1 MHNLIRMY
9 NQNRIKIWIIVIGI
23 IIAITLVQIINN
35 AVKENNIEKNR
46 NLIAQEQEKYN
57 NQKYTNESKSMVSG
71 GVVSES
77 KQNTYG
83 NLIDEFFTYCINKEP
98 EKAYDLLSSD
108 CKKVLY
114 PSEKIFEEL
123 YYNEKFNGNKKYS
136 FQSWS
141 SSSEYI
147 YLVKIYDNML
157 ATGKDNTSNYLQDY
171 VTIVDEG
178 NSNYKISISSFIE
191 IEPIEKSLSKDGI
204 SILIKESYVYMDYQ
218 VFNIEVSNTT
228 NNTISLVDYSNNKS
242 LCATDIN
249 GIEFNA
255 LLNENTEVDFIISS
269 QKKKNIKIKFSNSY
283 RVGNGIQKIK
293 FSNII
298 KDYNSYLN
306 NKESYNG
313 IINIEF

>member
-191 IEPIEKSLSKDGI
+191 IEPIEKSVSKDGI

-255 LLNENTEVDFIISS
+255 LLNENTEEDFIISS

-298 KDYNSYLN
+298 KDYNTYLN

>member
-114 PSEKIFEEL
+114 PSEKIFETL

-141 SSSEYI
+141 SNSEYI

-191 IEPIEKSLSKDGI
+191 IEPIEKSVSKDGI

-249 GIEFNA
+249 GIEYNA
-255 LLNENTEVDFIISS
+255 LLNENTEEDFIISS

-298 KDYNSYLN
+298 KDYNTYLN

>member
-136 FQSWS
+136 FQSWF

-191 IEPIEKSLSKDGI
+191 IEPIEKSVSKDGI

-255 LLNENTEVDFIISS
+255 LLNENTEEDFIISS

>member
-9 NQNRIKIWIIVIGI
+9 NQNRIKIWITVIGI

-191 IEPIEKSLSKDGI
+191 IEPIEKSVSKDGI

-255 LLNENTEVDFIISS
+255 LLNENTEEDFIISS

-298 KDYNSYLN
+298 KDYNTYLN

>member
-191 IEPIEKSLSKDGI
+191 IEPIEKSVSKDGI

-255 LLNENTEVDFIISS
+255 LLNENTEEDFIISS

>member
-23 IIAITLVQIINN
+23 IIAITLVQIMNN

-191 IEPIEKSLSKDGI
+191 IEPIEKSVSKDGI

-255 LLNENTEVDFIISS
+255 LLNENTEEDFIISS

-298 KDYNSYLN
+298 KDYNTYLN

>member
-157 ATGKDNTSNYLQDY
+157 VTGKDNTSNYLQDY

-191 IEPIEKSLSKDGI
+191 IEPIEKSVSKDGI

-255 LLNENTEVDFIISS
+255 LLNENTEEDFIISS

>member
-114 PSEKIFEEL
+114 PSEKIFETL

-141 SSSEYI
+141 SNSEYI

-191 IEPIEKSLSKDGI
+191 IEPIEKSVSKDGI

-255 LLNENTEVDFIISS
+255 LLNENTEEDFIISS

-298 KDYNSYLN
+298 KDYNTYLN
-306 NKESYNG
+306 NKESYNC

>member
-114 PSEKIFEEL
+114 PSEKIFETL

-191 IEPIEKSLSKDGI
+191 IEPIEKSVSKDGI

-255 LLNENTEVDFIISS
+255 LLNENTEEDFIISS

-298 KDYNSYLN
+298 KDYNTYLN

>member
-114 PSEKIFEEL
+114 PSEKIFETL

-141 SSSEYI
+141 SNSEYI

-191 IEPIEKSLSKDGI
+191 IEPIEKSVSKDGI

-228 NNTISLVDYSNNKS
+228 NNTISLVDYSNNNS

-255 LLNENTEVDFIISS
+255 LLNENTEEDFIISS

-298 KDYNSYLN
+298 KDYNTYLN

>member
-1 MHNLIRMY
+1 
-9 NQNRIKIWIIVIGI
+9 
-23 IIAITLVQIINN
+23 
-35 AVKENNIEKNR
+35 
-46 NLIAQEQEKYN
+46 
-57 NQKYTNESKSMVSG
+57 MVSG

-114 PSEKIFEEL
+114 PSEKIFED
-123 YYNEKFNGNKKYS
+123 YNEKFNGNKKYS

-157 ATGKDNTSNYLQDY
+157 VTGKDNTSNYLQDY

-191 IEPIEKSLSKDGI
+191 IEPIEKSVSKDGI

-255 LLNENTEVDFIISS
+255 LLNENTEEDFIISS
-269 QKKKNIKIKFSNSY
+269 QKKKNPQWN
-283 RVGNGIQKIK
+283 
-293 FSNII
+293 
-298 KDYNSYLN
+298 
-306 NKESYNG
+306 
-313 IINIEF
+313 

>member
-1 MHNLIRMY
+1 MHNLIRLY
-9 NQNRIKIWIIVIGI
+9 NQNRLKIWIIVIGI

-35 AVKENNIEKNR
+35 SIKESNIEKNK

-71 GVVSES
+71 GTVSES

-83 NLIDEFFTYCINKEP
+83 NLIDKFFTYCINGEP

-114 PSEKIFEEL
+114 PSENIFEEL
-123 YYNEKFNGNKKYS
+123 YYNGKFNGNKKYS

-157 ATGKDNTSNYLQDY
+157 ATGKDNTANYLQDY
-171 VTIVDEG
+171 VTVIDEG
-178 NSNYKISISSFIE
+178 NDNYKISLSSFIE
-191 IEPIEKSLSKDGI
+191 IKSIEKNVSKDGI
-204 SILIKESYVYMDYQ
+204 SILIKDSYVYMDYQ
-218 VFNIEVSNTT
+218 IFNVEVSNKT
-228 NNTISLVDYSNNKS
+228 NNIISLVDYSNNKS
-242 LCATDIN
+242 ICATDNN
-249 GIEFNA
+249 GIEFMA
-255 LLNENTEVDFIISS
+255 LLNENTEEEFIISK

-293 FSNII
+293 FYNII
-298 KDYNSYLN
+298 KDYNTYLN
-306 NKESYNG
+306 NKEEYKD
-313 IINIEF
+313 IIDLEL

>member
-114 PSEKIFEEL
+114 PSEKIFETL

-141 SSSEYI
+141 SNSEYI

-191 IEPIEKSLSKDGI
+191 IEPIEKSVSKDGI

-255 LLNENTEVDFIISS
+255 LLNENTEEDFIISS

-298 KDYNSYLN
+298 KDYNTYLN

>member
-108 CKKVLY
+108 SKKVLY
-114 PSEKIFEEL
+114 PSEKIFETL

-141 SSSEYI
+141 SNSEYI

-171 VTIVDEG
+171 VTIV
-178 NSNYKISISSFIE
+178 
-191 IEPIEKSLSKDGI
+191 L
-204 SILIKESYVYMDYQ
+204 
-218 VFNIEVSNTT
+218 
-228 NNTISLVDYSNNKS
+228 
-242 LCATDIN
+242 
-249 GIEFNA
+249 
-255 LLNENTEVDFIISS
+255 
-269 QKKKNIKIKFSNSY
+269 
-283 RVGNGIQKIK
+283 
-293 FSNII
+293 
-298 KDYNSYLN
+298 
-306 NKESYNG
+306 
-313 IINIEF
+313 

>member
-114 PSEKIFEEL
+114 PSEKIFETL
-123 YYNEKFNGNKKYS
+123 YYNEKFNGNKKYN

-141 SSSEYI
+141 SNSEYI

-157 ATGKDNTSNYLQDY
+157 ATGKDNTSKYLQDY

-242 LCATDIN
+242 ICATDIN
-249 GIEFNA
+249 GIEFMA
-255 LLNENTEVDFIISS
+255 LLNENTEEDFIITN

-298 KDYNSYLN
+298 KDYNTYLN
-306 NKESYNG
+306 NKKSYND

>member
-123 YYNEKFNGNKKYS
+123 YYNEKFNCNKKYS

-191 IEPIEKSLSKDGI
+191 IEPIEKSVSKDGI

-255 LLNENTEVDFIISS
+255 LLNENTEEDFIISS

-298 KDYNSYLN
+298 KDYNTYLN

>member
-114 PSEKIFEEL
+114 PSEKIFETL

-141 SSSEYI
+141 SNSEYI

-178 NSNYKISISSFIE
+178 NSNYKISLSSFIE
-191 IEPIEKSLSKDGI
+191 IEPIEKSVSKDGI

-255 LLNENTEVDFIISS
+255 LLNENTEEDFIISS

-298 KDYNSYLN
+298 KDYNTYLN

>member
-114 PSEKIFEEL
+114 PSEKIFETL

-141 SSSEYI
+141 SNSEYI

-191 IEPIEKSLSKDGI
+191 IEPIEKSVSKDGI

-255 LLNENTEVDFIISS
+255 LLNENTEEDFIISS
-269 QKKKNIKIKFSNSY
+269 QKKKKIKIKFSNSY

-298 KDYNSYLN
+298 KDYNTYLN

>member
-1 MHNLIRMY
+1 
-9 NQNRIKIWIIVIGI
+9 
-23 IIAITLVQIINN
+23 
-35 AVKENNIEKNR
+35 
-46 NLIAQEQEKYN
+46 
-57 NQKYTNESKSMVSG
+57 MVSG

-83 NLIDEFFTYCINKEP
+83 NLIDKFFTYCINKEP

-191 IEPIEKSLSKDGI
+191 IEPIEKSVSKDGI

-255 LLNENTEVDFIISS
+255 LLNENTEEDFIISS

-298 KDYNSYLN
+298 KDYNTYLN

>member
-9 NQNRIKIWIIVIGI
+9 TQNRIKIWIIVIGI

-114 PSEKIFEEL
+114 PSEKIFETL

-141 SSSEYI
+141 SNSEYI

-191 IEPIEKSLSKDGI
+191 IEPIEKSVSKDGI

-255 LLNENTEVDFIISS
+255 LLNENTEEDFIISS

-298 KDYNSYLN
+298 KDYNTYLN

>member
-1 MHNLIRMY
+1 MHNLIRLY
-9 NQNRIKIWIIVIGI
+9 NQNRLKIWIIVIGI

-114 PSEKIFEEL
+114 PSEKIFETL

-141 SSSEYI
+141 SNSEYI

-191 IEPIEKSLSKDGI
+191 IEPIEKSVSKDGI

-255 LLNENTEVDFIISS
+255 LLNENTEEDFIISS

-293 FSNII
+293 FYNII
-298 KDYNSYLN
+298 KDYNTYLN
-306 NKESYNG
+306 NKEEYKD
-313 IINIEF
+313 IIDLEL

>member
-255 LLNENTEVDFIISS
+255 LLNENTEEDFIISS